1 MVKRTLIVLLI
12 GMVLLALL
20 PTVGMAQERVRPRDS
35 LLYGLGSFLI
45 PGLGQYLNDE
55 PGKALA
61 HFIVAVALPTICE
74 IVTAEILPWP
84 FPRHRRR
91 ALCGL
96 LSLVW
101 HAHSA
106 IDAYETAEE
115 YNEMHGFALDIS
127 HWKWA
132 SSEIG
137 QNSQF

>member
-1 MVKRTLIVLLI
+1 MTKRIFILLLI

-20 PTVGMAQERVRPRDS
+20 PTMGMAQERVQERDS
-35 LLYGLGSFLI
+35 LLYGLGSFII

-61 HFIVAVALPTICE
+61 HFIIAVAIPTVCE
-74 IVTAEILPWP
+74 IVTDYVPHQRLPW
-84 FPRHRRR
+84 RLRR

-96 LSLVW
+96 LSLAW

-106 IDAYETAEE
+106 IDAYEIAEE
-115 YNEMHGFALDIS
+115 YNEMHGFALNPPR
-127 HWKWA
+127 WEWA

>member
-20 PTVGMAQERVRPRDS
+20 PTVGMAQERAQPRDS
-35 LLYGLGSFLI
+35 LLYGLGSFII
-45 PGLGQYLNDE
+45 PGLGQYLNEE

-61 HFIVAVALPTICE
+61 HFIVAVAIPTVCE
-74 IVTAEILPWP
+74 VVDYILPRPLPW
-84 FPRHRRR
+84 RLRR

-115 YNEMHGFALDIS
+115 FNEMHGFALNPPR
-127 HWKWA
+127 WEWA